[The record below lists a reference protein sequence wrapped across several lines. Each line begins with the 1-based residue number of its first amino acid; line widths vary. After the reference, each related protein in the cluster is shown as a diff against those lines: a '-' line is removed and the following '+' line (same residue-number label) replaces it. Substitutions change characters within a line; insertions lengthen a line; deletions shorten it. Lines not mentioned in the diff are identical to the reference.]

1 MKVKDLK
8 KRKVDQR
15 KISMV
20 TCYDYT
26 FASIINET
34 DVDCVLVGDSGSMI
48 MHGASST
55 VHATVDEI
63 ADMIKGVAKGIDS
76 RKFIIGDMPFLSNRR
91 GLEVAIDTVDKFIKA
106 GANMVKLEGV
116 DGNQE
121 IIKHI
126 IGSGVPVMGHIG
138 LTPQSINAL
147 GGYFVQGKLAEDAE
161 KLLSEAKE
169 LAELGCCSVVLECVP
184 SELAKLITESIDI
197 PTIGIGA
204 GRFTDGQVLVLQDML
219 GMFKDLNP
227 KFVRRY
233 LNGFDIMKN
242 ALNEYH
248 RDVADSTFPNVDE
261 SFWFDKT
268 AAQKENIC
276 FADDKKNE
284 ELAEV
289 Y

>member
-8 KRKVDQR
+8 KRKMDQR
-15 KISMV
+15 KISMI

-63 ADMIKGVAKGIDS
+63 ADMIKGVAKGVDS
-76 RKFIIGDMPFLSNRR
+76 GKFIIGDMPFLSNRR
-91 GLEVAIDTVDKFIKA
+91 GLEFAIDTVDKFIKA

-184 SELAKLITESIDI
+184 AELAKFITESIDI

-219 GMFKDLNP
+219 GMFKNLNP

-261 SFWFDKT
+261 SFWIDKT
-268 AAQKENIC
+268 AAQKENIS
-276 FADDKKNE
+276 FTDNEKIE